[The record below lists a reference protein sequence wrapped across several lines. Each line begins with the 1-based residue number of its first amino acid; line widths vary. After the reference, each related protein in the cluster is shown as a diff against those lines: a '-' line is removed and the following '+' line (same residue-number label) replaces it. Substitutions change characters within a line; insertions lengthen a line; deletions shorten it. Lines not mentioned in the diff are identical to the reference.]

1 MVITVLHHGTIL
13 IEFNKCSCSQSQP
26 FPPKYHGIVS
36 FLKLKKLTI
45 NLKTDWSK
53 DCVNFCVW
61 KIIHFLL
68 VDQISGSN
76 LCWLVKLNRYY
87 KKPCLVRYF
96 SLRYVRVIAL
106 QSHYFAAQ
114 GAQFISYII
123 TFYNNHTVVSNV

>member
-1 MVITVLHHGTIL
+1 MVIAVLHHGTIL
-13 IEFNKCSCSQSQP
+13 IEFNKCSCSKSQP

-45 NLKTDWSK
+45 NLKTDWCK
-53 DCVNFCVW
+53 DCVNFWVW

-68 VDQISGSN
+68 VDQFRSN
-76 LCWLVKLNRYY
+76 LCWLVKLNRYC
-87 KKPCLVRYF
+87 KQPCLV
-96 SLRYVRVIAL
+96 SLRYNRVIAL

-114 GAQFISYII
+114 GAQFISSRII